1 MEPREFADDFLV
13 KRKLE
18 SLEGLVGEDG
28 VSALVGDAGGV
39 TAREGRAIE
48 DTWFEGA
55 VEGVRLGEAPLSELF
70 SDRLSCIV
78 DDNVEDSGGKLVTK
92 VVVLLLDTTSTM
104 GGWSLL
110 FGRRKR

>member
-48 DTWFEGA
+48 DT
-55 VEGVRLGEAPLSELF
+55 
-70 SDRLSCIV
+70 C
-78 DDNVEDSGGKLVTK
+78 
-92 VVVLLLDTTSTM
+92 
-104 GGWSLL
+104 
-110 FGRRKR
+110 